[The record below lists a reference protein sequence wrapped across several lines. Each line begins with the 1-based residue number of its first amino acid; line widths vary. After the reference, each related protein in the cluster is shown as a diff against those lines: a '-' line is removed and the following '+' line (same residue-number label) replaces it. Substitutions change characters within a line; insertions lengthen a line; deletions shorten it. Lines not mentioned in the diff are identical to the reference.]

1 MFRGT
6 QTPQEWARFDYLL
19 VLISLALVAYG
30 LILIH
35 SGSTE
40 SGEGLK
46 ISFNSPVIRQG
57 IFAIGSLV
65 AMIILSRLDYHAL
78 LHYAWWIYGITI
90 FLLILLLI
98 IGQTDFG
105 STRWFDLG
113 IFQLQPSEFAK
124 ISLIL
129 ILARLIS
136 DRGGDLKSLKTLL
149 FSLLLSIP
157 PLFLVFIQPDLGT
170 SIIFIT
176 IWVGLVLVA
185 GATRRHLIILGA
197 FFLAL
202 IPFVWTF
209 GVEDYQIERISVVLN
224 AEEDPLD
231 SGYNPIQAQI
241 AIGSGGL
248 FGKGLFEG
256 EQTQLNFLKVP
267 TKDFIFSVLGEELGF
282 LGAIVLLGLFLLL
295 LWRILRA
302 AQFAG
307 DTSGQLLAVGI
318 VTMILFQLFINIAVN
333 LGIFPVTGLPLPFV
347 SAGGSS
353 LLTLFISLGIVQSV
367 VIHHRAYRQN

>member
-19 VLISLALVAYG
+19 VLIALALVAYG

-124 ISLIL
+124 ISLII

-157 PLFLVFIQPDLGT
+157 PLFLVFIPPDLGT

-176 IWVGLVLVA
+176 IWAGLVFVA

-202 IPFVWTF
+202 IPFIWTF

-282 LGAIVLLGLFLLL
+282 LGAVLLLGLFLLL

-302 AQFAG
+302 AQFSG

>member
-19 VLISLALVAYG
+19 VLIALALVAYG

-46 ISFNSPVIRQG
+46 ISFNSPMIRQG

-65 AMIILSRLDYHAL
+65 AMILLSRMDYHAL

-124 ISLIL
+124 ISLI
-129 ILARLIS
+129 IVLARLIS

-149 FSLLLSIP
+149 FSLLLAIP

-176 IWVGLVLVA
+176 IWAGLVFVA

-202 IPFVWTF
+202 IPFIWTF

-282 LGAIVLLGLFLLL
+282 LGAILLLGLFLLL

-302 AQFAG
+302 AQFSG
-307 DTSGQLLAVGI
+307 DTSGQLLAAGI

>member
-19 VLISLALVAYG
+19 VLIALALVAYG

-57 IFAIGSLV
+57 IFAFGSLV
-65 AMIILSRLDYHAL
+65 AMILLSRMDYHAL

-136 DRGGDLKSLKTLL
+136 DRGGDVKSLKTLL
-149 FSLLLSIP
+149 FTLLLAIP

-176 IWVGLVLVA
+176 VWAGLIFVA
-185 GATRRHLIILGA
+185 GATRRHIIILGA

-209 GVEDYQIERISVVLN
+209 GVEDYQIERISIVLN

-248 FGKGLFEG
+248 LGKGLFEG

-282 LGAIVLLGLFLLL
+282 LGAILLLGLFLLL

-307 DTSGQLLAVGI
+307 DTSGQLLSAGI
-318 VTMILFQLFINIAVN
+318 ATMILFQLFINIAVN

>member
-6 QTPQEWARFDYLL
+6 QTLQEWARFDYLL
-19 VLISLALVAYG
+19 VLIALALVAYG

-40 SGEGLK
+40 SGEGFK
-46 ISFNSPVIRQG
+46 FSFNSPVIRQG

-65 AMIILSRLDYHAL
+65 AMILLSRLDYHAL

-98 IGQTDFG
+98 VGQTNFG

-113 IFQLQPSEFAK
+113 IFQFQPSEFAK
-124 ISLIL
+124 ISLI
-129 ILARLIS
+129 IVLARLIS
-136 DRGGDLKSLKTLL
+136 DKGGDVKNLQTLL
-149 FSLLLSIP
+149 LTLLLTIP
-157 PLFLVFIQPDLGT
+157 LFFLVFIQPDLGT

-176 IWVGLVLVA
+176 IWIGFVLVA
-185 GATRRHLIILGA
+185 RATRRHLIILGV

-282 LGAIVLLGLFLLL
+282 LGAILLLGFFLLL

-302 AQFAG
+302 AQFSG
-307 DTSGQLLAVGI
+307 DTAGQLLSVGF

-333 LGIFPVTGLPLPFV
+333 LGIFPATGLPLPFI

-367 VIHHRAYRQN
+367 VIHHRTYRQI

>member
-6 QTPQEWARFDYLL
+6 QTLQEWARFDYLL
-19 VLISLALVAYG
+19 VLIALALVAYG

-35 SGSTE
+35 SGSAE
-40 SGEGLK
+40 SGEGFK

-57 IFAIGSLV
+57 IFAIGSLA
-65 AMIILSRLDYHAL
+65 AMILVSRLDYHAL

-113 IFQLQPSEFAK
+113 IFQFQPSEFAK
-124 ISLIL
+124 ISLVI

-136 DRGGDLKSLKTLL
+136 DRGGDVKNLKTLL
-149 FSLLLSIP
+149 LTLLLTIP
-157 PLFLVFIQPDLGT
+157 LLFLVFIQPDLGT

-176 IWVGLVLVA
+176 VWIGLVIVA
-185 GATRRHLIILGA
+185 GATRRHLIILGT

-202 IPFVWTF
+202 SPFIWIF

-282 LGAIVLLGLFLLL
+282 LGAILLLGLYLLL

-302 AQFAG
+302 AQFSG
-307 DTSGQLLAVGI
+307 DTAGQIMSVGF

-333 LGIFPVTGLPLPFV
+333 LGIFPATGLPLPFV

-367 VIHHRAYRQN
+367 VIHHRTYRQN

>member
-19 VLISLALVAYG
+19 VLIALALVAYG

-176 IWVGLVLVA
+176 IWA
-185 GATRRHLIILGA
+185 
-197 FFLAL
+197 
-202 IPFVWTF
+202 
-209 GVEDYQIERISVVLN
+209 
-224 AEEDPLD
+224 
-231 SGYNPIQAQI
+231 
-241 AIGSGGL
+241 
-248 FGKGLFEG
+248 
-256 EQTQLNFLKVP
+256 
-267 TKDFIFSVLGEELGF
+267 
-282 LGAIVLLGLFLLL
+282 
-295 LWRILRA
+295 
-302 AQFAG
+302 
-307 DTSGQLLAVGI
+307 
-318 VTMILFQLFINIAVN
+318 
-333 LGIFPVTGLPLPFV
+333 
-347 SAGGSS
+347 
-353 LLTLFISLGIVQSV
+353 
-367 VIHHRAYRQN
+367 

>member
-6 QTPQEWARFDYLL
+6 QSLHEWARFDFF
-19 VLISLALVAYG
+19 LILIALALVAYG

-35 SGSTE
+35 SGSAE
-40 SGEGLK
+40 SGG
-46 ISFNSPVIRQG
+46 SFTFSFQSPVVRQG
-57 IFAIGSLV
+57 IFAIGSVV
-65 AMIILSRLDYHAL
+65 AMILLSRIDYHAL
-78 LHYAWWIYGITI
+78 LHYAGWSYGISITS
-90 FLLILLLI
+90 LVLLLI
-98 IGQTDFG
+98 VVQTDFG

-124 ISLIL
+124 VSLVL
-129 ILARLIS
+129 VLARFIS
-136 DRGGDLKSLKTLL
+136 NSGGDAKNLRTLL
-149 FSLLLSIP
+149 LTLLLTLP
-157 PLFLVFIQPDLGT
+157 FLFLVFVQPDLGT
-170 SIIFIT
+170 SLIFIS
-176 IWVGLVLVA
+176 IWIGMVFVA
-185 GATRRHLIILGA
+185 GVTRRHLIILA
-197 FFLAL
+197 TFFIAL
-202 IPFVWTF
+202 IPFIWTF

-248 FGKGLFEG
+248 LGKGLFEG

-282 LGAIVLLGLFLLL
+282 VGAILLLGLFLLL
-295 LWRILRA
+295 IWRGLRA

-307 DTSGQLLAVGI
+307 DTSGQLLAAGF
-318 VTMILFQLFINIAVN
+318 VTMILFQVFINVAVN

-353 LLTLFISLGIVQSV
+353 LLTLFVTLGIIESI

>member
-19 VLISLALVAYG
+19 VLIALALVAYG

-46 ISFNSPVIRQG
+46 ISFNSPMIRQG

-65 AMIILSRLDYHAL
+65 AMILLSRMDYHAL

-90 FLLILLLI
+90 FFLILLLI

-124 ISLIL
+124 ISLI
-129 ILARLIS
+129 IVLARLIS
-136 DRGGDLKSLKTLL
+136 DRGGDVKSLKTLL
-149 FSLLLSIP
+149 FSLLLAIP

-176 IWVGLVLVA
+176 IWVGLVFVA

-197 FFLAL
+197 FFIAL

-282 LGAIVLLGLFLLL
+282 LGAILLLGLFLLL
-295 LWRILRA
+295 LWRMLRA
-302 AQFAG
+302 AQFSG
-307 DTSGQLLAVGI
+307 DTSGQLLAAGI

>member
-19 VLISLALVAYG
+19 ILIALALVAYG

-46 ISFNSPVIRQG
+46 ISLNSPAIRQG
-57 IFAIGSLV
+57 IFAIASLV
-65 AMIILSRLDYHAL
+65 AMILISRLDYHAL
-78 LHYAWWIYGITI
+78 LHYAWWIYGITL
-90 FLLILLLI
+90 FVLLLLLI

-113 IFQLQPSEFAK
+113 VFQLQPSEFAK
-124 ISLIL
+124 LSLII

-136 DRGGDLKSLKTLL
+136 DRGGDVKNIKTLL
-149 FSLLLSIP
+149 FTLLLSIP

-176 IWVGLVLVA
+176 IWIGLVLVA
-185 GATRRHLIILGA
+185 GATRRHLVILGA

-248 FGKGLFEG
+248 LGKGLFEG

-282 LGAIVLLGLFLLL
+282 LGAIILLGLFLLL
-295 LWRILRA
+295 LWRIIRS

-307 DTSGQLLAVGI
+307 DTSGQLLSVGI
-318 VTMILFQLFINIAVN
+318 VTMILFQLFINVAVN

>member
-19 VLISLALVAYG
+19 VLIALALVAYG

-46 ISFNSPVIRQG
+46 ISFNSPMIRQG

-65 AMIILSRLDYHAL
+65 AMILLSRMDYHAL

-124 ISLIL
+124 ISLI
-129 ILARLIS
+129 IVLARLIS
-136 DRGGDLKSLKTLL
+136 DRGGDVKSLKTLL
-149 FSLLLSIP
+149 FSLLLAIP

-176 IWVGLVLVA
+176 IWVGLVFVA

-197 FFLAL
+197 FFIAL

-282 LGAIVLLGLFLLL
+282 LGAILLLGLFLLL

-302 AQFAG
+302 AQFSG
-307 DTSGQLLAVGI
+307 DTSGQLLAAGI